1 MEQTSSQPAKKSII
15 RLVYLYLVGLI
26 GLVVFLIGGIGLVNM
41 GFQALLHV
49 DTNSY
54 YNSPK
59 DVCLGRF
66 GSQYYGPKSIPAPVA
81 TTPAPSDV
89 KPVDVNSQE
98 FKDCVKEEDDRAAKQ
113 ASNDRRR
120 EIALALAQLIL
131 GAPIWLYHWRVI
143 QRDHRESNS

>member
-1 MEQTSSQPAKKSII
+1 MEQTSSQPAKKSVI

-59 DVCLGRF
+59 DVCTGRLG
-66 GSQYYGPKSIPAPVA
+66 SPYYGSVKSVPAPA
-81 TTPAPSDV
+81 TPATPDV

-131 GAPIWLYHWRVI
+131 GAPIWLYLWRVI